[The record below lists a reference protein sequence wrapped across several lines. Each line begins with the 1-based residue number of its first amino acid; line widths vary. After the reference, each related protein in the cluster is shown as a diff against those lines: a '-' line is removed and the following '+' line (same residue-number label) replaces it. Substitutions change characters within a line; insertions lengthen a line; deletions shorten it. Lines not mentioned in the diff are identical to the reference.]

1 MFPHLKYGEN
11 DSYYPTQLRGL
22 IDIVISFS
30 AHLQISVSDM
40 IKNSVIKVDPVKGST
55 FVVVMDKDT
64 TQAKLYEHYLSFFL
78 PEGMLN
84 FFELVWMETE
94 SLTSRE
100 SQKDLAYTGVLH
112 ILLD

>member
-1 MFPHLKYGEN
+1 
-11 DSYYPTQLRGL
+11 
-22 IDIVISFS
+22 
-30 AHLQISVSDM
+30 M
-40 IKNSVIKVDPVKGST
+40 IKNTVIKVDPVKGST

-100 SQKDLAYTGVLH
+100 SQKDLAYTGMLH